1 MDKEKF
7 WKFSPWLTRLLLLPP
22 TTIFTLIAT
31 RYLAHPVASAAEQ
44 GITLNSGLGVTIA
57 RVGFGGFPLASAV
70 FVATCLLSRQRLLT
84 GLSFVWILD
93 AVVLTVRVIGMNLDS
108 TVQANMK
115 LVNAEIGLLFITS
128 IGLFL
133 ELRRRAFF
141 RRTYPA
147 INQTRA
153 A

>member
-1 MDKEKF
+1 MDKESF
-7 WKFSPWLTRLLLLPP
+7 WKFSPWLMRLLLLPP
-22 TTIFTLIAT
+22 TVIFTLIAA
-31 RYLAHPVASAAEQ
+31 RYLSHPVASAAAQ
-44 GITLNSGLGVTIA
+44 GITLNPGLGVTIA
-57 RVGFGGFPLASAV
+57 RVGLGGFPLASAL
-70 FVATCLLSRQRLLT
+70 FVATCLLSRQRLLI

-93 AVVLTVRVIGMNLDS
+93 AVILTVRVIGMHLDS

-128 IGLFL
+128 VGLFV
-133 ELRRRAFF
+133 ELRRRAFL
-141 RRTYPA
+141 RRTYPP